1 MCEDMLASASS
12 QVRLQVFSKAQKL
25 VPALMGD
32 RVADEHA
39 AVAIASDPRRCS
51 VGRVL
56 RSSLL

>member
-39 AVAIASDPRRCS
+39 AVASDPRRRCS

>member
-1 MCEDMLASASS
+1 MCENMLASASS
-12 QVRLQVFSKAQKL
+12 QVRLQVFSKAQKV

-32 RVADEHA
+32 RVTDEHA
-39 AVAIASDPRRCS
+39 AVASDLRRCS